1 MSALRDRIIE
11 KTIEFRDK
19 SKSLSELIP
28 KQMFDNKPNREEID
42 KKLQAQ
48 KVQDGVKEIQDITT
62 DLFELLDE
70 LDVIEGTGLQR

>member
-1 MSALRDRIIE
+1 VSALRDRIIE

-19 SKSLSELIP
+19 SKSLSGLIP

>member
-28 KQMFDNKPNREEID
+28 KQVFDNKPNREEID

-48 KVQDGVKEIQDITT
+48 KVQDGVKEIQDIAYEHQV
-62 DLFELLDE
+62 DDYLASLLYASK
-70 LDVIEGTGLQR
+70 I